1 MTMFSNVS
9 ISSEDLLDA
18 AKTIPLGEIC
28 TCNWLARWVSPAT
41 SGEWAQRG
49 LKEGDAYGLSNAI
62 SYAKRSAACRI
73 DVLVRYNHLTRLI
86 RVNYP
91 RKIDGLRQVGLDI
104 PDVVQELV
112 IDPRNELEHEYQVPN
127 DGKARHAVGVSEL
140 FLRATE
146 LEYQRGSIVAVGWN
160 ALDSSGFAHGREFVQ
175 FREFSDRPM
184 LFIDV
189 FDNTAAAKI
198 VDPVHREVRWA
209 ELQSFNEDQA
219 IRLAQLLR
227 SNYSY
232 SSGSSSISGRGPTYY
247 QEMKRQAGF

>member
-1 MTMFSNVS
+1 MTILRNTS
-9 ISSEDLLDA
+9 ISPDDLLDA

-28 TCNWLARWVSPAT
+28 TCNWLAQWVSPAT

-49 LKEGDAYGLSNAI
+49 LKEADAYGLSNAI

-73 DVLVRYNHLTRLI
+73 DVLIRYNHLTRLI

-91 RKIDGLRQVGLDI
+91 SKIDGLRKVGLEI

-112 IDPRNELEHEYQVPN
+112 IDPRNELEHGYELPN
-127 DGKARHAVGVSEL
+127 GDVARHAVGVSEL

-146 LEYQRGSIVAVGWN
+146 AEYERSSTIAVGWN
-160 ALDSSGFAHGREFVQ
+160 AAGSHGFANGREYVQ
-175 FREFSDRPM
+175 FREFINRPM

-189 FDNTAAAKI
+189 FDNPPTAKI
-198 VDPVHREVRWA
+198 VDPVNQEVRSVA
-209 ELQSFNEDQA
+209 LQSFTEDQA

-227 SNYSY
+227 SNYLY
-232 SSGSSSISGRGPTYY
+232 SGSRSITGRGPTYY